1 MLAPHSPP
9 ANPPPKA
16 PTGAPRALIITADD
30 FGLHPRIN
38 EAIERAHLEGVL
50 TAASLMVGAPAAADA
65 IERAKRLPRLRIGLH
80 LVLADGQATM
90 KPSDIPDLV
99 DRAGHFDEAMVRN
112 GFRFFF
118 LPRVRAQLA
127 LEIRAQFEAFAA
139 TGLPLD
145 HVNTHKH
152 FHLHPT
158 VLSLILEIGR
168 DFGMRAIRLP
178 KEAPAPLALRPWI
191 ALVKARLDNH
201 GIAHNDQVTG
211 ITSSGR
217 MDEAAFINALAHLPN
232 GVTEIYCHPA
242 VPGECA
248 LTQSMKDYRHTDEL
262 AALLSP
268 NVAAAM
274 DATRALRGGFSDIF
288 PVDPKPSKHTV
299 KNA

>member
-1 MLAPHSPP
+1 
-9 ANPPPKA
+9 
-16 PTGAPRALIITADD
+16 
-30 FGLHPRIN
+30 
-38 EAIERAHLEGVL
+38 
-50 TAASLMVGAPAAADA
+50 
-65 IERAKRLPRLRIGLH
+65 
-80 LVLADGQATM
+80 
-90 KPSDIPDLV
+90 
-99 DRAGHFDEAMVRN
+99 
-112 GFRFFF
+112 
-118 LPRVRAQLA
+118 
-127 LEIRAQFEAFAA
+127 FEAFAA

-178 KEAPAPLALRPWI
+178 QETPAPLALRPWI

-201 GIAHNDQVTG
+201 GIAHNDHVTG
-211 ITSSGR
+211 IASSGR
-217 MDEAAFINALAHLPN
+217 MDEAAFINALTRLPN

-248 LTQSMKDYRHTDEL
+248 LTQSMKHYRHTDEL

-274 DATRALRGGFSDIF
+274 DATCALRGGFSDIF
-288 PVDPKPSKHTV
+288 PADPKPSKRTA

>member
-1 MLAPHSPP
+1 
-9 ANPPPKA
+9 
-16 PTGAPRALIITADD
+16 
-30 FGLHPRIN
+30 
-38 EAIERAHLEGVL
+38 
-50 TAASLMVGAPAAADA
+50 MVGAPAAADA
-65 IERAKRLPRLRIGLH
+65 IERAKHLPRLRIGLH

-99 DRAGHFDEAMVRN
+99 DRAGRFDKAMVRN

-118 LPRVRAQLA
+118 LSRVRAQLA

-178 KEAPAPLALRPWI
+178 QETPAPLALRPWI

-201 GIAHNDQVTG
+201 GIAHNDHVTG
-211 ITSSGR
+211 IASSGR
-217 MDEAAFINALAHLPN
+217 MDEAAFINALTRLPN

-248 LTQSMKDYRHTDEL
+248 LTQSMKHYRHTDEL

-274 DATRALRGGFSDIF
+274 DATCALRGGFSDIF
-288 PVDPKPSKHTV
+288 PADPKPSKRTA